1 MHRRFVHGLG
11 GVVVIAGLAACGA
24 SAQVARTSAS
34 AQPAPQPAM
43 AAADVAG
50 RVEIARSELLA
61 VLDAGL
67 GRFLGRVA
75 TEPAREGNVFLGF
88 RVVSLDTAFRAA
100 DADVGVR
107 DGDVIVRVNGQPIE
121 RPEQA
126 LAVWEG
132 LRVASTLAI
141 EYLRAG
147 ERREARF
154 AIVD

>member
-1 MHRRFVHGLG
+1 MRRRIVQHVG
-11 GVVVIAGLAACGA
+11 GIVVIAGLAACGGGAQA
-24 SAQVARTSAS
+24 SRLAVVAAPAS
-34 AQPAPQPAM
+34 EPAM
-43 AAADVAG
+43 SPADVAG

-67 GRFLGRVA
+67 GRFLGRVG
-75 TEPAREGNVFLGF
+75 TEPAREGEAFVGF
-88 RVVSLDTAFRAA
+88 RVVSLEDALRAA
-100 DADVGVR
+100 DADGGVR
-107 DGDVIVRVNGQPIE
+107 EGDVIVRVNGQPIE

-132 LRVASTLAI
+132 LRVASTVAI

-147 ERREARF
+147 ERREVRF

>member
-1 MHRRFVHGLG
+1 MRRRIVQGVG
-11 GVVVIAGLAACGA
+11 GVAVIVALVACGGGAQA
-24 SAQVARTSAS
+24 SRTAVA
-34 AQPAPQPAM
+34 AQPAPEPAM
-43 AAADVAG
+43 SAADVAG
-50 RVEIARSELLA
+50 RVEIARSDLLA

-67 GRFLGRVA
+67 GRFLGRVG
-75 TEPAREGNVFLGF
+75 TEPAREGESFVGF
-88 RVVSLDTAFRAA
+88 RVVSLDAA
-100 DADVGVR
+100 LRVADVNAGLR
-107 DGDVIVRVNGQPIE
+107 EGDVIVRVNGQPIE

-147 ERREARF
+147 ERREVRF

>member
-1 MHRRFVHGLG
+1 MRRMPPISPFAIVSLLALAGCG
-11 GVVVIAGLAACGA
+11 GGAPGPRAPTVAAA
-24 SAQVARTSAS
+24 SD
-34 AQPAPQPAM
+34 PAPDATE
-43 AAADVAG
+43 ATG
-50 RVEIARSELLA
+50 RLTLARSALVP

-75 TEPAREGNVFLGF
+75 TEPAREDGAFVGF
-88 RVVSLDTAFRAA
+88 RVVSIEDALTVPDTEGL
-100 DADVGVR
+100 GVR
-107 DGDVIVRVNGQPIE
+107 PGDVVVRVNGQAIE